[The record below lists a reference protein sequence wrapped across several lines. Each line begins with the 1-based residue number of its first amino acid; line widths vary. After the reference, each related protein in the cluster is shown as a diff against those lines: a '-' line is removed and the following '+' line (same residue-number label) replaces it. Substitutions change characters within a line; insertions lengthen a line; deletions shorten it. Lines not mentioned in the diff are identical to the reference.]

1 MLGGAGVPIAT
12 GRRPLRGLQPLGR
25 HVGHVTLIQPRKL
38 NPAESG
44 EDSSLSP
51 TLLHHD
57 SIHIEFYCLLNCKH
71 GGSKPRGLLLGKS
84 TLLSIV
90 GSGAVGIRTDVV

>member
-1 MLGGAGVPIAT
+1 M
-12 GRRPLRGLQPLGR
+12 
-25 HVGHVTLIQPRKL
+25 TLIQPRKL

-44 EDSSLSP
+44 EDSSLSLSLST

-71 GGSKPRGLLLGKS
+71 GGRKPRGLLLGES
-84 TLLSIV
+84 TLLSIL
-90 GSGAVGIRTDVV
+90 GSSAVNIRTDLV